1 MIDSRLLYSAWP
13 IRALA
18 IATACIAALP
28 AVRAETDL
36 IESTWVSESPKCT
49 IREIKFYD
57 FAHALV
63 KADGIGTD
71 EADWK
76 EDLGLLHVTF
86 QHWDGKLEGPIDDE
100 GTFKAI
106 YTWRSEETLEP
117 SSVNCPFHRK

>member
-57 FAHALV
+57 FAHAHSVLYGMLAV
-63 KADGIGTD
+63 MIAVSMG
-71 EADWK
+71 
-76 EDLGLLHVTF
+76 LG
-86 QHWDGKLEGPIDDE
+86 
-100 GTFKAI
+100 A
-106 YTWRSEETLEP
+106 
-117 SSVNCPFHRK
+117 SSLMRRI